1 MGKPGPTGHYNPNTF
16 LPLHQGSPRH
26 GGLTACTHSA
36 PTLQSPP
43 PARRPA
49 GPSGSLPQL
58 EGGGV
63 GHSRQRVAHG
73 PTVGP
78 AHTPPLTAPREV
90 GAGCSAHAL
99 LAAATAHSGG
109 AAAGG
114 SSTPRLP
121 LRSLEKTF
129 SLRAHHPSP
138 RSSLSFGPTEVLH
151 EPPSP
156 QLGVGRVCSTSRQNT
171 NTGASAWP
179 GQSPHPVPCKASPIS
194 LSDKGN
200 GHASPTTLTHP
211 PREPL
216 TGHTPPWWGPKEDT
230 RVKGNTTT
238 LPQAPE

>member
-151 EPPSP
+151 EPPVLSWGWEGSVV
-156 QLGVGRVCSTSRQNT
+156 QVGRTPTQEHLHGQGRAHILSPARPHLS
-171 NTGASAWP
+171 ASVTRGMGMP
-179 GQSPHPVPCKASPIS
+179 
-194 LSDKGN
+194 L
-200 GHASPTTLTHP
+200 LP
-211 PREPL
+211 P
-216 TGHTPPWWGPKEDT
+216 
-230 RVKGNTTT
+230 
-238 LPQAPE
+238 